1 MRTRLIIDESIA
13 AVIRQRAGQKRIS
26 PNDYMRFLLERGLF
40 MELSMQ
46 DLAPIAADAR
56 FTARLLTGL
65 VRRVAKAEPAEADKL
80 IAEANAERGGRS

>member
-1 MRTRLIIDESIA
+1 
-13 AVIRQRAGQKRIS
+13 
-26 PNDYMRFLLERGLF
+26 
-40 MELSMQ
+40 MQ

-80 IAEANAERGGRS
+80 IAEANAERGG